1 VLVCALVA
9 GAGCVTARPI
19 PAGTVPTLG
28 PDEGI
33 LVVDVETA
41 VPIERLLLSGATA
54 AEHLEPGHAL
64 RTIVVRSGEYRWSGL
79 RIHGAYGI
87 VRYRV
92 DRDEEWT
99 LRVVAGRINYP
110 GTLVIHKRRNAIGSA
125 LAGGVENRSA
135 RTWLELKRSAPELLA
150 RYGVSYGGAQPDAFL
165 AELEKVRAAHSTR
178 PTAAAG
184 ASR

>member
-1 VLVCALVA
+1 
-9 GAGCVTARPI
+9 
-19 PAGTVPTLG
+19 
-28 PDEGI
+28 
-33 LVVDVETA
+33 
-41 VPIERLLLSGATA
+41 
-54 AEHLEPGHAL
+54 

-150 RYGVSYGGAQPDAFL
+150 RYGLSYGGAQPDAFL

-184 ASR
+184 ASRGSGRAPSSDPCSRSRTAPHPGSRARSHPGTGSSPRRASAPSS